1 MLKSLMKIAGVAMLA
16 IFCTV
21 AMSSVSL
28 AQSNGI
34 EGKYKV
40 TATSSELGTLNFG
53 MVLKRSGDKWSG
65 EVVDSPTPLTVTA
78 VTVDA
83 ENKVTITA
91 DAGGTTVTIAG
102 KYDGGKIAGDFS
114 AGDIKGTWSGM
125 KDGAAAAPAAAAT
138 ATSSSAGGAA
148 SALEG
153 TYDFKIVADGQGEF
167 PMTLVI
173 KRDGGKLVTE
183 VPSAGD
189 LNVVGIEVKEGD
201 VVNLTATYQGNGPIP
216 LNGKRTGDEI
226 GGKWE
231 FGGFSGTWTG
241 KKKK

>member
-21 AMSSVSL
+21 AMTSVSL
-28 AQSNGI
+28 AQSNGV

-125 KDGAAAAPAAAAT
+125 KDEVAAAPAAAVA
-138 ATSSSAGGAA
+138 APASSSS

-173 KRDGGKLVTE
+173 KRDGSKLVTE
-183 VPSAGD
+183 VPGAGD